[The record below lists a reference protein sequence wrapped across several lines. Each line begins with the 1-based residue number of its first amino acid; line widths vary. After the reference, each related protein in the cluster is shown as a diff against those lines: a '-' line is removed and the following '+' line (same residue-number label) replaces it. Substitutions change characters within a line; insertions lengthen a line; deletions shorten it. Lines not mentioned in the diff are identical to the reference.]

1 MITQQ
6 SIKDLKDH
14 VKLYDI
20 LKEEITLK
28 AQGNYYVAK
37 CPFHD
42 EKTPSFKLKKTDTH
56 FKCFGCGASGDV
68 IDFIVKHKSL
78 SFQDAVK
85 YVAQVSNFTIEET
98 TKEITIPEKRLE
110 KIDKAYIEQFEKR
123 GISNNTLLR
132 FKISQSVEWMFKAQA
147 KIPVVCFNYYRD
159 GELVNIKFRGK
170 DKDFSLVKGA
180 ELILYNIDAIKDT
193 DTAIIV
199 EGEIDCL
206 SMYEAGIYNCVSVP
220 NGAAKNNNLTYIDNC
235 IEYLIDKKKI
245 IIAVD
250 NDEIG
255 QKLKDELARRLDIDR
270 CFYLDYP
277 QDCKDANDVL
287 IKYGKESLKQLVY
300 NALPFPIKG
309 IVDASELTQSIDDLY
324 LNGYPKGLKTGIEG
338 LDEHFLLLEGLFTT
352 VTGIPGS
359 GKSEFIDYIMAKTAI
374 NHEWKWGVVS
384 FENTPP
390 VFHATKIIEK
400 LSGKAFD
407 FRVNPNHRISKYEL
421 DLYKDYLSQTFYFI
435 NTQDADL
442 TLDGILKKV
451 AELVMRKGIKGVLI
465 DPWNYIEHKI
475 EPNESETQYISRA
488 LTTIRR
494 AAIKLGIHIIIVA
507 HPTKLSKINGKYEV
521 PTLYNISGSAHF
533 FNKTDNGITIYRDF
547 QTNEVT
553 VYIQKIRFSFLGKLG
568 SIKYNYNTYTR
579 QYEYLE
585 NN

>member
-132 FKISQSVEWMFKAQA
+132 FKISQSIEWMFKAQA

-220 NGAAKNNNLTYIDNC
+220 NGASKNNNLTYIDNC

-287 IKYGKESLKQLVY
+287 IKYGKESLKELVY

-338 LDEHFLLLEGLFTT
+338 LDEHFTLLEGLFTT

-507 HPTKLSKINGKYEV
+507 HPTKLSKVNGKYEV

-533 FNKTDNGITIYRDF
+533 FNKTDNGITVYRDF

>member
-6 SIKDLKDH
+6 SIKELKNN
-14 VKLYDI
+14 VILFDI
-20 LKEEITLK
+20 IKDEIELK
-28 AQGNYYVAK
+28 AQGNYYVSK
-37 CPFHD
+37 CPFHN
-42 EKTPSFKLKKTDTH
+42 EKTPSFKLKKTDTR

-68 IDFIVKHKSL
+68 IDFIVKHKSIG
-78 SFQDAVK
+78 FQDAVR
-85 YVAQVSNFTIEET
+85 YVAQKANFTLEES
-98 TKEITIPEKRLE
+98 TKEVSKPQERLE
-110 KIDKAYIEQFEKR
+110 KIDKLYIEQFEKR

-132 FKISQSVEWMFKAQA
+132 FKITQSVEWMYKAQSE
-147 KIPVVCFNYYRD
+147 IPVVCFNYYRD
-159 GELVNIKFRGK
+159 DELVNIKFRGK

-180 ELILYNIDAIKDT
+180 ELILYNLDAIKDT
-193 DTAIIV
+193 DIAVIV

-220 NGAAKNNNLTYIDNC
+220 NGAAKTNNLTYIDNC
-235 IEYLIDKKKI
+235 IEYLLNKKKI

-255 QKLKDELARRLDIDR
+255 IKLKEELARRLDIDR
-270 CFYLDYP
+270 CFYLQYP
-277 QDCKDANDVL
+277 EDCKDANDIL
-287 IKYGKESLKQLVY
+287 IKYGKQSLKELVT

-309 IVDASELTQSIDDLY
+309 IVDADELTLSIDDIY
-324 LNGYPKGLKTGIEG
+324 ENGYPKGLKTGIDG
-338 LDEHFLLLEGLFTT
+338 LDEHFTLLEGLFTI

-359 GKSEFIDYIMAKTAI
+359 GKSEFIDFIMAKTAI
-374 NHEWKWGVVS
+374 NNEWKWGVVS

-421 DLYKDYLSQTFYFI
+421 DLYKEYLAQTFYFI

-507 HPTKLSKINGKYEV
+507 HPTKLSKVNGKYEV

-533 FNKTDNGITIYRDF
+533 FNKTDNGITVYRDF

-568 SIKYNYNTYTR
+568 SIKYNYNTFTR
-579 QYEYLE
+579 QYEYIE